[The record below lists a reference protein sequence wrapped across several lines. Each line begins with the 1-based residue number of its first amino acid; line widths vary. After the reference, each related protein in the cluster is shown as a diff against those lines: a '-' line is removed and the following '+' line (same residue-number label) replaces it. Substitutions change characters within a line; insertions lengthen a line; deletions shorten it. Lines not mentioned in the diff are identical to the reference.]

1 MQETKVNR
9 KYKDRLFRFIFQNKE
24 DLLSLYNAV
33 NHSNYDDPDLLE
45 ITTLDDVLYLGMKN
59 DISFLIDSYMNLYEA
74 QSTWN
79 PNMPLR
85 GLFYFS
91 RLYSSYVE
99 SEQLDIYSGVRLKLP
114 TPRYLVFYNGTRR
127 ESEIQT
133 LRLSSSFEKT
143 LEEDEAPCLE
153 CIATVLNINYG
164 HNETL
169 MKQCRKL
176 YEYSYLVNQ
185 IRKFLAKGFQLEL
198 AIELAIKDC
207 LQNDILADFLAKHRE
222 EAKLMILSEYNE
234 ELHKKTLLKE
244 GREEGRREGRK
255 EGRDI
260 TLLLFR
266 YLKEA
271 NRMDDW
277 NKALSDLEFY
287 DKLLEEFHLDTNDD
301 PPSLI

>member
-1 MQETKVNR
+1 MQETKANR

-33 NHSNYDDPDLLE
+33 NHSNYEDPDLLE

-99 SEQLDIYSGVRLKLP
+99 SRQLDIYSGVRLKLP
-114 TPRYLVFYNGTRR
+114 APRYLVFYNGTRR
-127 ESEIQT
+127 EAEVQT
-133 LRLSSSFEKT
+133 LRLSSSFEKP

-164 HNETL
+164 HNEAL

-185 IRKFLAKGFQLEL
+185 IRRFLAKGVKLET
-198 AIELAIKDC
+198 AIDLAIKDC
-207 LQNDILADFLAKHRE
+207 LQHNILADFLTRHRE

-234 ELHKKTLLKE
+234 ELHRKTLIRE
-244 GREEGRREGRK
+244 GLEEGRREGRK
-255 EGRDI
+255 EG
-260 TLLLFR
+260 LNNAFHLFHC
-266 YLKEA
+266 LEKA
-271 NRMDDW
+271 GRMDDW
-277 NKALSDLEFY
+277 NRALDEPEFCN
-287 DKLLEEFHLDTNDD
+287 KLLEEFHLNENTL
-301 PPSLI
+301 PSDM

>member
-1 MQETKVNR
+1 MQETKANR

-33 NHSNYDDPDLLE
+33 NHSNYDDPKALE

-99 SEQLDIYSGVRLKLP
+99 SRQLDIYSSARLTLP
-114 TPRYLVFYNGTRR
+114 TPQYLVFYNGTRR
-127 ESEIQT
+127 EPEVQT
-133 LRLSSSFEKT
+133 LHLSSSFEKQ
-143 LEEDEAPCLE
+143 ECNGQRPCLE
-153 CIATVLNINYG
+153 CTATVLNINYG
-164 HNETL
+164 HNEEL

-185 IRKFLAKGFQLEL
+185 IRNFLAKGFQLEL
-198 AIELAIKDC
+198 AIDLAIKDC
-207 LQNDILADFLAKHRE
+207 LQNDILADFLARHRE